1 MEQKFKIDP
10 IKIDSSDCV
19 VHVGQRIADGKIVEL
34 GKPHR
39 FHEGEWVKI
48 IPTITMKESLAIT
61 QVTSMADKQ
70 EGEMLKTFE
79 QICESLANRVVD
91 WDWTGIDG
99 EDLPKPYI
107 NPVAFHE
114 LTNEELIWL
123 ITASL
128 GESQA
133 DKKKELNISQIT
145 PSTSTQNSQAKE

>member
-19 VHVGQRIADGKIVEL
+19 VHIGQRIADGKIVEL

-79 QICESLANRVVD
+79 KICESLANRVVD

-99 EDLPKPYI
+99 EDLPKPYK

-133 DKKKELNISQIT
+133 DKKKELNISQTT
-145 PSTSTQNSQAKE
+145 P

>member
-19 VHVGQRIADGKIVEL
+19 VHIGQRIADGKIVEL

-61 QVTSMADKQ
+61 EVTSMADKQ

-79 QICESLANRVVD
+79 QICKSLANRVVD
-91 WDWTGIDG
+91 WNWTGIDG
-99 EDLPKPYI
+99 EDLPKPYK

-133 DKKKELNISQIT
+133 DKKKELNISQTT
-145 PSTSTQNSQAKE
+145 PSTLTQNSQVKE

>member
-99 EDLPKPYI
+99 EDLPKPYK

-133 DKKKELNISQIT
+133 DKKKELNISQT
-145 PSTSTQNSQAKE
+145 THSKSTQNSQAKE

>member
-1 MEQKFKIDP
+1 MDQKFKIDP

-99 EDLPKPYI
+99 EDLPKPYK

-114 LTNEELIWL
+114 LTNEEFIWL

-128 GESQA
+128 GESLA
-133 DKKKELNISQIT
+133 DKKKELNISQT
-145 PSTSTQNSQAKE
+145 THSTSTQNSQAKE

>member
-99 EDLPKPYI
+99 EDLPKPYK

-133 DKKKELNISQIT
+133 DKKKELNIWQIT

>member
-19 VHVGQRIADGKIVEL
+19 VHIGQRIADGKIVEL

-79 QICESLANRVVD
+79 KICESLANRVVD

-99 EDLPKPYI
+99 EDLPKPYK

-133 DKKKELNISQIT
+133 DKKKELNISQTT
-145 PSTSTQNSQAKE
+145 PSTLTQNSQVKE

>member
-70 EGEMLKTFE
+70 EGDMLKTFE

-99 EDLPKPYI
+99 EDLPKPYK

>member
-99 EDLPKPYI
+99 EDLPKPYK